1 MVPCV
6 DSFVSPRLSPERQLK
21 GMCTEMDLLT
31 WRSPGFQTP
40 LTKLIGAK
48 HADTNCQRIRPV
60 CKMRTK
66 TLIPWFCSPS
76 TLIQFPCLWMK
87 FQAPSHGYFFLSFSF
102 KLSRLSLP
110 SGQKELPKGKRGKH
124 CSVEPFSSSSLPPLL
139 HLPLLLF
146 STPPHLLLLD
156 KLWEL

>member
-1 MVPCV
+1 MVPSV
-6 DSFVSPRLSPERQLK
+6 DSFVSPRPSPERQLK

-66 TLIPWFCSPS
+66 TLNPWFCFPS

-87 FQAPSHGYFFLSFSF
+87 FQAPSHGYFFFFHLPVNSPGCVYPVVRRNFLKGNEENTALLSPFLHLLFLLFFISPSSFS
-102 KLSRLSLP
+102 
-110 SGQKELPKGKRGKH
+110 
-124 CSVEPFSSSSLPPLL
+124 
-139 HLPLLLF
+139 LPLLISF
-146 STPPHLLLLD
+146 F
-156 KLWEL
+156 